1 MTENARASSSAA
13 TEKLL
18 HPVDT
23 VTTTVSRLPGATAV
37 KDAFDTVLDTV
48 GVVSPRSRRMA
59 AYAGA
64 GLMGAAGVVEWPLAA
79 AGAAVVWLT
88 QSRPGRAE
96 GSRRSQAGGRAAGKR
111 PPKKASGRSAGR

>member
-1 MTENARASSSAA
+1 MTKNAQASSSAA

-18 HPVDT
+18 HPVET
-23 VTTTVSRLPGATAV
+23 VTATVSHLPGAPAV

-59 AYAGA
+59 AYAGV
-64 GLMGAAGVVEWPLAA
+64 GLMGAVGVIEWPMAA

-88 QSRPGRAE
+88 QSRSGRAE
-96 GSRRSQAGGRAAGKR
+96 GGGGSQAGGRAAGTH
-111 PPKKASGRSAGR
+111 PPKKTRRSAGR